1 MQIKSIVLYN
11 RDGQIRTLEFELGAV
26 NIITGESK
34 TGKTAIIDIVNY
46 CLGSDDCKISDG
58 VIRDTVTWFAVLF
71 QLEAEQIFIARQN
84 PNVLGLTTT
93 SQIYFSNADTIDP
106 PRFEQLDNNSD
117 INTLKDFL
125 TRKMGISEFTNTP
138 ESGTRDA
145 LSVNFKHSRFYCFQ
159 PQDLI
164 DQRDFL
170 FYSQADSFTAQAMK
184 DTLPYFLGAV
194 PENAV
199 RIEREISTLKR
210 EQNRLSKQLR
220 ENERLIEEG
229 SSRIFAIV
237 DEAKE
242 LNLIPVDAPA
252 GDAAAALSLLNEV
265 VKLDFDSEYQ
275 EGENENL
282 KKLLEEKNVLA
293 KQLAKIKDELKAVQ
307 SFVNDTKDYSD
318 EASQQ
323 RARLETI
330 GLYSDTDVSHQ
341 SCPLCNNQLS
351 TEIPS
356 VTAINRSLTE
366 LNDNLNTTT
375 IESPRLIKFTDE
387 LAKQRDDIKEQM
399 EVKQAGIE
407 AIYRE
412 QEDALRLRNV
422 NIRRGKTIGRISLF
436 LESFEIVENDKSL
449 SLRIEYID
457 QQIKELEA
465 QVSSEDRDA
474 RISAILNQINIQMTN
489 WGPQLDLEYA
499 EAPLRF
505 DIKKLTIFIDRR
517 TRSVPLAQAGSGAN
531 WIAFHLLVH
540 FALHKHFVLANR
552 PVPRFLILDQPSQA
566 HYPPSRDSELQ
577 GSFSESSDERA
588 VRQMYEFIFNVTSGL
603 APHFQVIIT
612 DHAKLN
618 EPMFQQA
625 IREEW
630 RNGIKLIPSDWV
642 TKVQGN

>member
-71 QLEAEQIFIARQN
+71 QIEAEQIFIARQN

-170 FYSQADSFTAQAMK
+170 FYNQADSFTAQAMK

-242 LNLIPVDAPA
+242 LNLIPVDALA

-356 VTAINRSLTE
+356 VTAINKSLTE

-436 LESFEIVENDKSL
+436 LESFEIVENDNTL

-588 VRQMYEFIFNVTSGL
+588 VRQMYEFIFNVTAGL

-642 TKVQGN
+642 TQVQGN